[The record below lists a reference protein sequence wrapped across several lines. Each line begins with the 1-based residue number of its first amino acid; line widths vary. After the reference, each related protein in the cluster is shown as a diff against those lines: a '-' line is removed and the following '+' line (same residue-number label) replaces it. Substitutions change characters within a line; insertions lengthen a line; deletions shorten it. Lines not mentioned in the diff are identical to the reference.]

1 MSLDRKRTECGAADA
16 VATETR
22 SVSRC
27 RSAEMAAV
35 DGQVLRQISQI
46 ELERLLAMRLFP
58 AKKKTS
64 VYPKCTIFTS
74 TQYLT
79 ERSTTGESSSMM
91 RENLKKSE
99 KKEIVNSYVERGSPR
114 WRERLC
120 VCFGNHESVICGWW
134 KRVNEMLWQRGEVG
148 RKEMYRHTVSRQH

>member
-58 AKKKTS
+58 AKK
-64 VYPKCTIFTS
+64 
-74 TQYLT
+74 
-79 ERSTTGESSSMM
+79 
-91 RENLKKSE
+91 ENVSLS
-99 KKEIVNSYVERGSPR
+99 
-114 WRERLC
+114 
-120 VCFGNHESVICGWW
+120 
-134 KRVNEMLWQRGEVG
+134 
-148 RKEMYRHTVSRQH
+148 EMYYFYIDAIPDGKVNNRRIVFHDEGKSKKKVKKRDCKFVRGKGVTKMA